1 MFNFTEEELE
11 NRTAINKALKR
22 RWSTESTDSMKI
34 TKAQQKIRRFSAFEA
49 EGTQIYSIV
58 NLFCKNGFLSV
69 ISHQSEAWEARCS
82 DKSVQAKHMNNSIFI
97 EDLVM

>member
-34 TKAQQKIRRFSAFEA
+34 KKAEQKIRRFSAFEA
-49 EGTQIYSIV
+49 EG
-58 NLFCKNGFLSV
+58 K
-69 ISHQSEAWEARCS
+69 
-82 DKSVQAKHMNNSIFI
+82 
-97 EDLVM
+97 

>member
-49 EGTQIYSIV
+49 EGTQIYTIID
-58 NLFCKNGFLSV
+58 LFCKNGFLSV
-69 ISHQSEAWEARCS
+69 RCN
-82 DKSVQAKHMNNSIFI
+82 DKSLQAKHMNNSMFI
-97 EDLVM
+97 

>member
-34 TKAQQKIRRFSAFEA
+34 SKAQQKIRRFSAFEA
-49 EGTQIYSIV
+49 EG
-58 NLFCKNGFLSV
+58 LS
-69 ISHQSEAWEARCS
+69 
-82 DKSVQAKHMNNSIFI
+82 
-97 EDLVM
+97 

>member
-1 MFNFTEEELE
+1 VFNFTEEELE

-49 EGTQIYSIV
+49 EGTQIYTISCQIFV
-58 NLFCKNGFLSV
+58 LPSTGFEPTPLL
-69 ISHQSEAWEARCS
+69 HCS
-82 DKSVQAKHMNNSIFI
+82 TTRLA
-97 EDLVM
+97 LRPAP